1 MPDGTLTVLYI
12 GGTGAISAAC
22 VAESVRLGH
31 RVTVLNRGR
40 TRTRVLPPGV
50 SQVTA
55 DVAAPGALAGVVA
68 DGGFDV
74 VVDFLGFTPADA
86 ARAVEACRGRTRQFV
101 HISSASVYDR
111 SRARLPVVESS
122 PRWRSAPGYTGQKL
136 AAEDVF
142 AAARA
147 DGFPVTV
154 VRPSHTYDDAKPPL
168 PGGWTDVD
176 RLLAGEEVV
185 VPGDGTSLW
194 TLTHASDFAVGLA
207 GLLGDPRAVGETFH
221 ITSEEVLPWDEVHRT
236 LAEQAG
242 VEAHLVH
249 VPADLLP
256 LAAPDWRWTELIV
269 GDLRY
274 STVLDNGKIRR
285 QVPRFRPSVTW
296 AEGARR
302 LLAWRA
308 AHPDECRRDPQTDA
322 VADRLVTG
330 FHRSADAVRALV
342 P

>member
-1 MPDGTLTVLYI
+1 MTSVLYI
-12 GGTGAISAAC
+12 GGTGAISASC
-22 VAESVRLGH
+22 VAESVRLGDE
-31 RVTVLNRGR
+31 VTVLNRGR
-40 TRTRVLPPGV
+40 TALRQLPPGV
-50 SQVTA
+50 TTVTA
-55 DVAAPGALAGVVA
+55 DVAEPGALEGVLA
-68 DGGFDV
+68 GGFDV
-74 VVDFLGFTPADA
+74 VVDFLCFTAEDA
-86 ARAVEACRGRTRQFV
+86 ARAVAACRGRVRQYVF
-101 HISSASVYDR
+101 ISSASVYDR

-122 PRWRSAPGYTGQKL
+122 PRWQEAPGYTGAKM

-147 DGFPVTV
+147 EGFPVTV

-176 RLLAGEEVV
+176 RLLSGEEVV

-207 GLLGDPRAVGETFH
+207 GLLGDPRTLGETYH
-221 ITSEEVLPWDEVHRT
+221 VTSEEVLPWDEVYRT
-236 LAEQAG
+236 LADLAG
-242 VEAHLVH
+242 VVPRLVH

-256 LAAPDWRWTELIV
+256 VAAPDWRWSALIV

-274 STVLDNGKIRR
+274 STVVDNSKVRR
-285 QVPRFRPSVTW
+285 AVPAFAPVVTW
-296 AEGARR
+296 AAGAAR

-308 AHPDECRRDPQTDA
+308 EHPAECRRDPATDA
-322 VADRLVTG
+322 VLDRLVTG
-330 FHRSADAVRALV
+330 VHRSADLLRSLV